1 LHLIYHHIATAP
13 YHVLQINRTTTFTE
27 STTSSD
33 LGFVPKA
40 ALHTVTRSRPLW
52 YDCWHFNI

>member
-1 LHLIYHHIATAP
+1 IATAP

-33 LGFVPKA
+33 LGFVPGA
-40 ALHTVTRSRPLW
+40 DVNALHEGRFWSAARSA
-52 YDCWHFNI
+52 